1 MSNIDRCQFAGKVYM
16 EIIFVL
22 ISILGLLMTII
33 GIGYIKSALREVKK
47 ITRLINKECSNY
59 PM

>member
-1 MSNIDRCQFAGKVYM
+1 M